1 MKVGTLV
8 LSKIYQ
14 LMSIN
19 YRRAHNVCVLGYGN
33 VLMDIDWTRR
43 MFDISGCH
51 FAFIHDGKQ
60 VKIVKYSVKYVHEY
74 VYVKVVSDV
83 YSRKTFT

>member
-43 MFDISGCH
+43 MFDIFGCH

-60 VKIVKYSVKYVHEY
+60 VKIVKYSVKFYIIDTGGV
-74 VYVKVVSDV
+74 
-83 YSRKTFT
+83 